1 MHSCYRSHRSYGI
14 DAGVPSDARAREA
27 RQQRPRSPHLETN
40 AESAPCRVS
49 ASSPRAD
56 ITERLRETERHTRVS
71 DMGTCSGERGGDD
84 DTGRH
89 VERHRGDDEDD
100 GRGAVRHEKS
110 HACQV
115 VGKTQSL
122 VQMETSSHLLYCHQ
136 NVATTQ
142 VMAASAD
149 VDWQ

>member
-40 AESAPCRVS
+40 AESAPCREKEEEM
-49 ASSPRAD
+49 
-56 ITERLRETERHTRVS
+56 TTR
-71 DMGTCSGERGGDD
+71 GDTWR
-84 DTGRH
+84 DTGDTTRMTGE
-89 VERHRGDDEDD
+89 VSDD
-100 GRGAVRHEKS
+100 GRREGDIRKPGAVRHEKS